1 MKKISNIISFLLLIL
16 LYNFTK
22 DSNMF
27 LLTLS
32 FSMLIIYTSIFSTT
46 SIKSKLETLYN
57 KKYYYSI
64 NKIFKNS
71 IILVTIITLVLTLI
85 SYLTSLLINIK
96 GLSIVNISM
105 CVYLLTSTI
114 IKLEGEYISIIKSKK
129 LGNNLLN
136 IYNIVNNILL
146 LIIIILLYKVFKLE
160 NYLNI
165 SILYLIS
172 LIPFIIINI
181 LIYIFIFKNKKEV
194 QKREE
199 NKLNYIKET
208 KKILVTNKISTIFN
222 IIQSSYIYLIIVI
235 LYFILTNKY
244 NYNYDTIGI
253 YITSIYFYGINTIYF
268 IYKIIKSIYIDKFN
282 EIKDKIIN
290 KENYNL
296 INIINKIVSL
306 SISLTILLI
315 IISKPLNNLLFN
327 NKDMNII
334 LNVSYILVF
343 YILYNLIINLN
354 IICNKEKNIIITL
367 FTGLIITLITSIPII
382 NSSYRMGYNLVGG
395 SLISIILGITISIII
410 GIILIKKKLKLSLL
424 NNFND
429 ILNMIYENII
439 YSLVL
444 VLFTFIVKVNI
455 DSIIK
460 SILVIIFYIFI
471 TIVFYIT
478 KEKITNKKVQ

>member
-1 MKKISNIISFLLLIL
+1 MKKISNILSFLLLIL

-146 LIIIILLYKVFKLE
+146 LITIILLYKVFKLE

-181 LIYIFIFKNKKEV
+181 LIYIFIFKNKKEI

-235 LYFILTNKY
+235 LYSILINKY

-282 EIKDKIIN
+282 EIKDKITN

-315 IISKPLNNLLFN
+315 IISKPLNNILFN

-455 DSIIK
+455 NSIIK

-478 KEKITNKKVQ
+478 KEKITKKKVQ

>member
-46 SIKSKLETLYN
+46 SIKSKLEILYN
-57 KKYYYSI
+57 RKYYYSI

-146 LIIIILLYKVFKLE
+146 LITIILLYKVFKLE

-172 LIPFIIINI
+172 LISFIIINI

-222 IIQSSYIYLIIVI
+222 IIQSSYVYLIIVI

-455 DSIIK
+455 NSIIK

-471 TIVFYIT
+471 TIIFYIT
-478 KEKITNKKVQ
+478 KEKITKKKVQ

>member
-105 CVYLLTSTI
+105 CVYLLTSII

-146 LIIIILLYKVFKLE
+146 LITIILLYKVFKLE

-222 IIQSSYIYLIIVI
+222 II
-235 LYFILTNKY
+235 
-244 NYNYDTIGI
+244 
-253 YITSIYFYGINTIYF
+253 
-268 IYKIIKSIYIDKFN
+268 
-282 EIKDKIIN
+282 
-290 KENYNL
+290 
-296 INIINKIVSL
+296 
-306 SISLTILLI
+306 
-315 IISKPLNNLLFN
+315 
-327 NKDMNII
+327 
-334 LNVSYILVF
+334 
-343 YILYNLIINLN
+343 
-354 IICNKEKNIIITL
+354 
-367 FTGLIITLITSIPII
+367 
-382 NSSYRMGYNLVGG
+382 
-395 SLISIILGITISIII
+395 
-410 GIILIKKKLKLSLL
+410 
-424 NNFND
+424 
-429 ILNMIYENII
+429 
-439 YSLVL
+439 
-444 VLFTFIVKVNI
+444 
-455 DSIIK
+455 
-460 SILVIIFYIFI
+460 
-471 TIVFYIT
+471 
-478 KEKITNKKVQ
+478 

>member
-1 MKKISNIISFLLLIL
+1 MKKISDIISFLLLIL

-22 DSNMF
+22 DCNMF

-105 CVYLLTSTI
+105 CVYLLTSII

-146 LIIIILLYKVFKLE
+146 LITIILLYKVFKLE

-235 LYFILTNKY
+235 LYSILTNKY

-455 DSIIK
+455 NSIIK

-471 TIVFYIT
+471 TIIFYIT
-478 KEKITNKKVQ
+478 KEKITKKKVQ

>member
-105 CVYLLTSTI
+105 CIYLLTSTI

-146 LIIIILLYKVFKLE
+146 LITIILLYKVFKLE

-455 DSIIK
+455 NSIIK

-471 TIVFYIT
+471 TIIFYIT
-478 KEKITNKKVQ
+478 KEKITKKKVQ

>member
-105 CVYLLTSTI
+105 CVYLLTSII

-136 IYNIVNNILL
+136 IYNIVNSILL
-146 LIIIILLYKVFKLE
+146 LITIIFLYKVFKLE

-181 LIYIFIFKNKKEV
+181 LIYIFVFKNKKEV

-235 LYFILTNKY
+235 LYSILTNKY

-455 DSIIK
+455 NSIIK

-471 TIVFYIT
+471 TIIFYIT
-478 KEKITNKKVQ
+478 KEKIAKKKVQ

>member
-146 LIIIILLYKVFKLE
+146 LITIILLYKVFKLE

-181 LIYIFIFKNKKEV
+181 LIYIFVFKSKKEV

-395 SLISIILGITISIII
+395 SLISIILGIIISIII

-455 DSIIK
+455 NSIIK

-471 TIVFYIT
+471 TIIFYIT
-478 KEKITNKKVQ
+478 KEKITKKKVQ

>member
-22 DSNMF
+22 DCNMF

-105 CVYLLTSTI
+105 CVYLLTSII

-146 LIIIILLYKVFKLE
+146 LITIILLYKVFKLE

-395 SLISIILGITISIII
+395 SLISIILGIIISIII

-455 DSIIK
+455 NSIIK

-471 TIVFYIT
+471 TIIFYIT
-478 KEKITNKKVQ
+478 KEKITKKKVQ

>member
-1 MKKISNIISFLLLIL
+1 MKKISNILSFLLLIL

-96 GLSIVNISM
+96 GLPIVNVSM
-105 CVYLLTSTI
+105 CIYLLISTI

-146 LIIIILLYKVFKLE
+146 LITIILLYKVFKLE

-181 LIYIFIFKNKKEV
+181 LIYIFIFKNKKEI

-235 LYFILTNKY
+235 LYSILINKY

-282 EIKDKIIN
+282 EIKDKITN

-315 IISKPLNNLLFN
+315 IISKPLNNILFN

-455 DSIIK
+455 DSIAK

-478 KEKITNKKVQ
+478 KEKITKKKVQ

>member
-235 LYFILTNKY
+235 LYSILTNKY

-290 KENYNL
+290 KGDYNL

-455 DSIIK
+455 NSIIK

-471 TIVFYIT
+471 TIIFYIT
-478 KEKITNKKVQ
+478 KEKITKKKVQ

>member
-57 KKYYYSI
+57 RKYYYSI

-129 LGNNLLN
+129 IGNNLLN

-146 LIIIILLYKVFKLE
+146 LITIILLYKVFKLE

-181 LIYIFIFKNKKEV
+181 LIYIFVFKNKKEV

-235 LYFILTNKY
+235 LYSILTNKY

-455 DSIIK
+455 NSIIK

-471 TIVFYIT
+471 TIIFYIT
-478 KEKITNKKVQ
+478 KEKITKKKVQ

>member
-146 LIIIILLYKVFKLE
+146 LITIILLYKVFKLE

-222 IIQSSYIYLIIVI
+222 IIQSSYIYLIIV
-235 LYFILTNKY
+235 N
-244 NYNYDTIGI
+244 
-253 YITSIYFYGINTIYF
+253 
-268 IYKIIKSIYIDKFN
+268 
-282 EIKDKIIN
+282 
-290 KENYNL
+290 
-296 INIINKIVSL
+296 
-306 SISLTILLI
+306 
-315 IISKPLNNLLFN
+315 
-327 NKDMNII
+327 
-334 LNVSYILVF
+334 
-343 YILYNLIINLN
+343 
-354 IICNKEKNIIITL
+354 
-367 FTGLIITLITSIPII
+367 
-382 NSSYRMGYNLVGG
+382 
-395 SLISIILGITISIII
+395 
-410 GIILIKKKLKLSLL
+410 
-424 NNFND
+424 
-429 ILNMIYENII
+429 
-439 YSLVL
+439 
-444 VLFTFIVKVNI
+444 
-455 DSIIK
+455 
-460 SILVIIFYIFI
+460 
-471 TIVFYIT
+471 
-478 KEKITNKKVQ
+478 

>member
-1 MKKISNIISFLLLIL
+1 MKKVIYL
-16 LYNFTK
+16 LYFTLLMILYHFTRNT
-22 DSNMF
+22 NMF
-27 LLTLS
+27 LLTIS
-32 FSMLIIYTSIFSTT
+32 FSLLLLFNSIFSTMN
-46 SIKSKLETLYN
+46 IKN
-57 KKYYYSI
+57 KIQEYYDNKYYYS
-64 NKIFKNS
+64 NKKILKGS
-71 IILVTIITLVLTLI
+71 IIFIGIITIILMLI
-85 SYLTSLLINIK
+85 SYLIGLLINIK
-96 GLSIVNISM
+96 GITLVNISM
-105 CVYLLTSTI
+105 CVYLLTSII

-146 LIIIILLYKVFKLE
+146 LITIILLYKVFKLE

-199 NKLNYIKET
+199 NKLNYIKDT

>member
-57 KKYYYSI
+57 RKYYYSI

-146 LIIIILLYKVFKLE
+146 LITIILLYKVFKLE

-235 LYFILTNKY
+235 LYSILTNKY

-455 DSIIK
+455 NSIIK

-471 TIVFYIT
+471 TIIFYIT
-478 KEKITNKKVQ
+478 KEKITKKKVQ

>member
-32 FSMLIIYTSIFSTT
+32 FSILIIYTSIFSTT

-146 LIIIILLYKVFKLE
+146 LITIILLYKVFKLE

-181 LIYIFIFKNKKEV
+181 LIYIFVFKSKKEV

-235 LYFILTNKY
+235 LYSILTNKY

-455 DSIIK
+455 NSIIK

-471 TIVFYIT
+471 TIIFYIT
-478 KEKITNKKVQ
+478 KEKITKKKVQ

>member
-22 DSNMF
+22 DCNMF

-105 CVYLLTSTI
+105 CVYLLTSII

-136 IYNIVNNILL
+136 IYNIVNSILL
-146 LIIIILLYKVFKLE
+146 LITIIFLYKVFKLE

-181 LIYIFIFKNKKEV
+181 LIYIFVFKNKKEV

-235 LYFILTNKY
+235 LYSILTNKY

-455 DSIIK
+455 NSIIK

-471 TIVFYIT
+471 TIIFYIT
-478 KEKITNKKVQ
+478 KEKITKKKVQ

>member
-105 CVYLLTSTI
+105 CIYLLTSTI

-146 LIIIILLYKVFKLE
+146 LITIILLYKVFKLE

-235 LYFILTNKY
+235 LYSILTNKY

-367 FTGLIITLITSIPII
+367 FIGLIITLITSIPII

>member
-146 LIIIILLYKVFKLE
+146 LITIILLYKVFKLE

-235 LYFILTNKY
+235 LYSILTNKY

-455 DSIIK
+455 NSIIK

-471 TIVFYIT
+471 TIIFYIT
-478 KEKITNKKVQ
+478 KEKITKKKVQ

>member
-105 CVYLLTSTI
+105 CVYLLTSII

-146 LIIIILLYKVFKLE
+146 LITIILLYKVFKLE

-455 DSIIK
+455 NSIIK

-471 TIVFYIT
+471 TIIFYIT
-478 KEKITNKKVQ
+478 KEKITKKKVQ

>member
-22 DSNMF
+22 DCNMF

-146 LIIIILLYKVFKLE
+146 LITIILLYKVFKLE

-181 LIYIFIFKNKKEV
+181 LIYIFVFKNKKEV

-455 DSIIK
+455 NSIIK

-471 TIVFYIT
+471 TIIFYIT
-478 KEKITNKKVQ
+478 KEKITKKKVQ

>member
-46 SIKSKLETLYN
+46 SIKSKLEILYN
-57 KKYYYSI
+57 RKYYYSI

-146 LIIIILLYKVFKLE
+146 LITIILLYKVFKLE

-244 NYNYDTIGI
+244 NYNYDTIGT

-334 LNVSYILVF
+334 LNISYILVF

-455 DSIIK
+455 NSIIK

-471 TIVFYIT
+471 TIIFYIT
-478 KEKITNKKVQ
+478 KEKITKKKVQ

>member
-146 LIIIILLYKVFKLE
+146 LITIILLYKVFKLE

-268 IYKIIKSIYIDKFN
+268 IYKIIK
-282 EIKDKIIN
+282 IIRLCPN
-290 KENYNL
+290 TF
-296 INIINKIVSL
+296 IHGT
-306 SISLTILLI
+306 ISLIDFI
-315 IISKPLNNLLFN
+315 IILFE
-327 NKDMNII
+327 
-334 LNVSYILVF
+334 YI
-343 YILYNLIINLN
+343 
-354 IICNKEKNIIITL
+354 
-367 FTGLIITLITSIPII
+367 
-382 NSSYRMGYNLVGG
+382 SSYF
-395 SLISIILGITISIII
+395 ILPAAH
-410 GIILIKKKLKLSLL
+410 LHFL
-424 NNFND
+424 
-429 ILNMIYENII
+429 Y
-439 YSLVL
+439 
-444 VLFTFIVKVNI
+444 
-455 DSIIK
+455 
-460 SILVIIFYIFI
+460 
-471 TIVFYIT
+471 
-478 KEKITNKKVQ
+478 Q

>member
-235 LYFILTNKY
+235 LYSILTNKY

-290 KENYNL
+290 KEDYNL

-455 DSIIK
+455 NSIIK

-471 TIVFYIT
+471 TIIFYIT
-478 KEKITNKKVQ
+478 KEKITKKKVQ

>member
-146 LIIIILLYKVFKLE
+146 LITIILLYKVFKLE
-160 NYLNI
+160 KYLNI

-455 DSIIK
+455 NSIIK

-471 TIVFYIT
+471 TIIFYIT
-478 KEKITNKKVQ
+478 KEKITKKKVQ

>member
-57 KKYYYSI
+57 RKYYYSI

-146 LIIIILLYKVFKLE
+146 LITIILLYKVFKLE

-222 IIQSSYIYLIIVI
+222 IIQSSYVYLIIVI

-455 DSIIK
+455 NSIIK

-471 TIVFYIT
+471 TIIFYIT
-478 KEKITNKKVQ
+478 KEKITKKKVQ

>member
-1 MKKISNIISFLLLIL
+1 MKKISNILSFLLLIL

-85 SYLTSLLINIK
+85 SYLTGLLINIK
-96 GLSIVNISM
+96 GLPIVNISM
-105 CVYLLTSTI
+105 CIYLLTSTI
-114 IKLEGEYISIIKSKK
+114 IKLEGEYISIIKNKK

-146 LIIIILLYKVFKLE
+146 LITIILLYKVFKLE

-181 LIYIFIFKNKKEV
+181 LIYIFVFKNKKEI

-282 EIKDKIIN
+282 EIKDKITN

-315 IISKPLNNLLFN
+315 IISKPLNNILFN

-455 DSIIK
+455 DSIAK

-471 TIVFYIT
+471 TVIFYII
-478 KEKITNKKVQ
+478 KEKITKKKVQ

>member
-105 CVYLLTSTI
+105 CVYLLTSII

-146 LIIIILLYKVFKLE
+146 LITIILLYKVFKLE

-455 DSIIK
+455 NSIIK

-471 TIVFYIT
+471 TIIFYIT
-478 KEKITNKKVQ
+478 NEKIAKKKVQ

>member
-1 MKKISNIISFLLLIL
+1 MKKISDIISFLLLIL

-22 DSNMF
+22 DCNMF

-71 IILVTIITLVLTLI
+71 IILATIITLVLTLI

-105 CVYLLTSTI
+105 CVYLLTSII

-146 LIIIILLYKVFKLE
+146 LITIILLYKVFKLE

-235 LYFILTNKY
+235 LYSILTNKY

-455 DSIIK
+455 NSIIK

-471 TIVFYIT
+471 TIIFYIT
-478 KEKITNKKVQ
+478 KEKITKKKVQ

>member
-71 IILVTIITLVLTLI
+71 IILVTIITLVLILI

-146 LIIIILLYKVFKLE
+146 LITIILLYKVFKLE

-455 DSIIK
+455 NSIIK

-471 TIVFYIT
+471 TIIFYIT
-478 KEKITNKKVQ
+478 KEKITKKKVQ

>member
-146 LIIIILLYKVFKLE
+146 LITIILLYKVFKLE

-181 LIYIFIFKNKKEV
+181 LIYIFVFKSKKEV

-235 LYFILTNKY
+235 LYSILTNKY

-455 DSIIK
+455 NSIIK

-471 TIVFYIT
+471 TIIFYIT
-478 KEKITNKKVQ
+478 KEKITKKKVQ

>member
-146 LIIIILLYKVFKLE
+146 LITIILLYKVFKLE

-181 LIYIFIFKNKKEV
+181 LIYIFVFKSKKEV

>member
-22 DSNMF
+22 DCNMF

-46 SIKSKLETLYN
+46 NIKSKLETLYN

-146 LIIIILLYKVFKLE
+146 LITIILLYKVFKLE

-181 LIYIFIFKNKKEV
+181 LIYIFVFKSKKEV

-235 LYFILTNKY
+235 LYSILTNKY

-455 DSIIK
+455 NSIIK

-471 TIVFYIT
+471 TIIFYIT
-478 KEKITNKKVQ
+478 KEKITKKKVQ

>member
-146 LIIIILLYKVFKLE
+146 LITIIFLYKVFKLE

-235 LYFILTNKY
+235 LYSILTNKY

-306 SISLTILLI
+306 SISLT
-315 IISKPLNNLLFN
+315 
-327 NKDMNII
+327 
-334 LNVSYILVF
+334 
-343 YILYNLIINLN
+343 ILYNLIINLN

-455 DSIIK
+455 NSIIK

-471 TIVFYIT
+471 TIIFYIT
-478 KEKITNKKVQ
+478 KEKIAKKKVQ

>member
-64 NKIFKNS
+64 NRIFKNS

-105 CVYLLTSTI
+105 CIYLLTSTI
-114 IKLEGEYISIIKSKK
+114 IKLEGEYISIIKNKK

-146 LIIIILLYKVFKLE
+146 LITIILLYKVFKLE

-181 LIYIFIFKNKKEV
+181 LIYIFIFKNKKEI

>member
-146 LIIIILLYKVFKLE
+146 LITIILLYKVFKLE

-181 LIYIFIFKNKKEV
+181 LIYIFVFKSKKEV

-235 LYFILTNKY
+235 LYSILTNKY

-354 IICNKEKNIIITL
+354 IICNKEKNIITL

-455 DSIIK
+455 NSIIK

-471 TIVFYIT
+471 TIIFYIT
-478 KEKITNKKVQ
+478 KEKITKKKVQ

>member
-146 LIIIILLYKVFKLE
+146 LITIIFLYKVFKLE

-235 LYFILTNKY
+235 LYSILTNKY

-395 SLISIILGITISIII
+395 SLISIIPGITISIII

-455 DSIIK
+455 NSIIK

-471 TIVFYIT
+471 TIIFYIT
-478 KEKITNKKVQ
+478 KEKIAKKKVQ

>member
-22 DSNMF
+22 DCNMF

-57 KKYYYSI
+57 KKFYYSI

-146 LIIIILLYKVFKLE
+146 LITIILLYKVFKLE
-160 NYLNI
+160 KYLNI

-455 DSIIK
+455 NSIIK

-471 TIVFYIT
+471 TIIFYIT
-478 KEKITNKKVQ
+478 KEKITKKKVQ